1 MDAWTSHA
9 SVPYPSTILPLVRY
23 AARVCPLCVHR
34 ASLAAAPLTVNKA
47 AVSGGLVTQAEY
59 EQIVAWLSE
68 SLPFESQGR
77 VRQVQLIAR
86 SHAITAAQKLG
97 RSGATMALLRAI
109 ASPLPRLWEAL
120 NEQEENGRNMEED
133 LLLDDGAFV
142 PLLHSTTT
150 GG

>member
-1 MDAWTSHA
+1 M
-9 SVPYPSTILPLVRY
+9 
-23 AARVCPLCVHR
+23 
-34 ASLAAAPLTVNKA
+34 NKA
-47 AVSGGLVTQAEY
+47 AVTSGLVTQTEY
-59 EQIVAWLSE
+59 DQIVVWLSE

-86 SHAITAAQKLG
+86 AHAITAAQKLG
-97 RSGATMALLRAI
+97 RSGATMGLLRAL

-120 NEQEENGRNMEED
+120 NEQEENSRNMEED